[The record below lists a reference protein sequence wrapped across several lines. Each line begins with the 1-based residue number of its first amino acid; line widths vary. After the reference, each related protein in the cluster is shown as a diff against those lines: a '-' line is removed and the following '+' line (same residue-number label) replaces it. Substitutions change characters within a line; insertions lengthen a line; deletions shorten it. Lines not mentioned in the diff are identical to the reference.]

1 MSIDRRRFACPSLTR
16 PMVTKDGCLARLAP
30 LTAALNADDLAELA
44 AIVQTH
50 GNGLVEVTRRG
61 NLQCRGFAKK
71 DDDTY
76 RPLLGRFPG
85 QEGSRFPI
93 SIDPVGVLSGDTATL
108 VKALYAQLHLKLREL
123 DATYALA
130 PKLSL
135 VISAGGGLGYENMT
149 GDIHLRCEPSRIHI
163 GLGRAHL
170 GTQWYGYVLD
180 VGAAV
185 EAVVVLMEAIA
196 EAGPLARARD
206 VADAAVPALR
216 VQPGQPIFCTARRV
230 GEYLEM
236 GAQQSAQILHV
247 PMGRIDVT
255 MLESL
260 SDICRLHSLSVW
272 PIPARALLIT
282 GQQVSKAAA
291 ALTAIG
297 LSDDAKSSLTA
308 IDACVGSNGCPR
320 SRLDTFACARRL
332 SAMLAPF
339 GGQVS
344 AHISGCPKSCAR
356 DKSAA
361 ITLVGRED
369 DDQVRCVFGGTPREQ
384 PDFTFS
390 SMAEVWPLLN
400 GVISVL
406 RREGKDVANPE
417 CWHTAAKQLLAEK
430 GESAVVS

>member
-16 PMVTKDGCLARLAP
+16 PMATKDGCLARLAP
-30 LTAALNADDLAELA
+30 LTAALEADDLAELA
-44 AIVQTH
+44 AIAQSQ

-61 NLQCRGFAKK
+61 NLQCRGFAKN

-93 SIDPVGVLSGDTATL
+93 SIDPAGVLSGDTATL
-108 VKALYAQLHLKLREL
+108 VKALYAQLHLKLRAL
-123 DATYALA
+123 DSAFELA

-135 VISAGGGLGYENMT
+135 VISAGGGLGYESMT

-163 GLGRAHL
+163 GLGRANL
-170 GTQWYGYVLD
+170 STQWYGYVLD

-185 EAVVVLMEAIA
+185 EAVAVLMQAIA
-196 EAGPLARARD
+196 EVGPLARARD
-206 VADAAVPALR
+206 VSDALVPALR
-216 VQPGQPIFCTARRV
+216 VQPGQPIFCTARRI

-247 PMGRIDVT
+247 PMGRMDVT

-260 SDICRLHSLSVW
+260 ADICRLHCLSVW
-272 PIPARALLIT
+272 PIPARALLVT

-291 ALTAIG
+291 ALRAIG
-297 LSDDAKSSLTA
+297 LSDDAKAPLIA
-308 IDACVGSNGCPR
+308 IDACVGSSGCPR
-320 SRLDTFACARRL
+320 SRLDTLSCARRL

-356 DKSAA
+356 DKPAA

-369 DDQVRCVFGGTPREQ
+369 DDQVRCLFGGTPREQ
-384 PDFTFS
+384 PDFTFADMS
-390 SMAEVWPLLN
+390 EVWPMLN
-400 GVISVL
+400 GVIAVL
-406 RREGKDVANPE
+406 RREGKDAANPQ
-417 CWHTAAKQLLAEK
+417 CWHETATQLLAQK
-430 GESAVVS
+430 ADSAVVS